1 MKWSLSTNK
10 HKTDFFFFFLNVRT
24 GCEISDAEQL
34 RVFPFRAKRATRPET
49 AHLSSAVIF
58 KQRHR
63 FLDMAEQKYD
73 TQQREREKPV
83 R

>member
-1 MKWSLSTNK
+1 M
-10 HKTDFFFFFLNVRT
+10 R
-24 GCEISDAEQL
+24 DAEQL
-34 RVFPFRAKRATRPET
+34 RVFPVRGKRATRPET

-58 KQRHR
+58 EQCHR
-63 FLDMAEQKYD
+63 FLDMAEQKHD